1 MKMKKINFK
10 QFAFGLFFFIMVF
23 SGFSGITQ
31 TNTPEKKDLK
41 TEWRQLFNGKDLTG
55 WKHVGPG
62 SMSVEDGMIRGHGGM
77 GLLYWTGEKFG
88 NCTIRVE
95 FKMRDSNS
103 NSGIFIRIPIE
114 PREEWMPVNYGY
126 EVQIDNHPELSNED
140 DYHYT
145 GMLYSMT
152 KPLAKP
158 GKPGPEWNTM
168 EIILDGPKTIVFV
181 NGVKVTEFKEGDP
194 VPDRKFDFEPFRGP
208 RPEYGFVGLQNHGE
222 KDVVFFRK
230 VEVKALQGK
239 EKKPIKFERKK
250 IQLFNGKDLSNW
262 EFFLKK
268 PTVDPK
274 TVFIAKN
281 GLIHMNPNPWGYMRT
296 KESYSD
302 YKLHVEWC
310 YPVEATNSGVF
321 VHYQPRD
328 SVAFKWIEC
337 QLGAGNAG
345 DFICEKGI
353 DMDERVNKTKG
364 GVKKLEESS
373 EKKVGEWNTM
383 EVICIAN
390 TIEVYVNGVL
400 QNKGTNL
407 NVNQG
412 AVGLQ
417 VEGKDIEFRNL
428 YLRKQKK

>member
-230 VEVKALQGK
+230 VEVSPLQGK
-239 EKKPIKFERKK
+239 
-250 IQLFNGKDLSNW
+250 GK
-262 EFFLKK
+262 
-268 PTVDPK
+268 
-274 TVFIAKN
+274 
-281 GLIHMNPNPWGYMRT
+281 
-296 KESYSD
+296 
-302 YKLHVEWC
+302 
-310 YPVEATNSGVF
+310 SG
-321 VHYQPRD
+321 
-328 SVAFKWIEC
+328 K
-337 QLGAGNAG
+337 
-345 DFICEKGI
+345 
-353 DMDERVNKTKG
+353 
-364 GVKKLEESS
+364 
-373 EKKVGEWNTM
+373 
-383 EVICIAN
+383 
-390 TIEVYVNGVL
+390 
-400 QNKGTNL
+400 
-407 NVNQG
+407 
-412 AVGLQ
+412 
-417 VEGKDIEFRNL
+417 
-428 YLRKQKK
+428 